1 MKKTFLNLLFCVL
14 LSPVLAQPVVTV
26 TTENP
31 DESIQNG
38 IARAEVDGAV
48 GNVTYYWSNPNTP
61 LSSSQ
66 CSGLDEGCPV
76 KLIVTDETGSA
87 EFEVVVPA
95 ISFPEKM
102 NAIFKPIVDAIGTV
116 MYWDPLA
123 ALGIRSGEIYDDNG
137 NKVLHPNG
145 DPVVKPVRFIVI
157 WLIFGAIYFTIYMRF
172 INLRGF
178 RHSIELVRGKFSKS
192 SNPGEVSPFQ
202 ALATALSGTLGL
214 GNISGVAIAMAIG
227 GPGATFWMI
236 IAGFLGMSSKF
247 VECTLGVK
255 YRKINDLN
263 EVSGGPMYYLSEG
276 LKKSGLAKL
285 GKILA
290 LIFAIL
296 CIGGAIGG
304 GNMFQSNQVM
314 AQFSTTIP
322 QLSGYSWLIGL
333 LLAFFAGLVMIGGI
347 KKIATVTDKLV
358 PLMIA
363 IYMIAAFVI
372 IGANIGEIGTAFY
385 SIFHGA
391 FSADAAKGGFVGVMM
406 LGFQRAAFS
415 NEAGIGSASIAHSAS
430 KTDKPVS
437 EGIVALLEPFIDTV
451 VVCTITA
458 LVLVFTGYAADPQGL
473 TGSQLTNAAFTS
485 QIPWFKWVLLVS
497 ILLFAYATI
506 LSWGY
511 YGYKSWTYLFGE
523 SAISKYSYDLIYLS
537 CTWLGA
543 MVGLGAVMDFSD
555 MMILGMALP
564 NLAGLFLMRK
574 EVRQD
579 LKNYWMEM
587 KLK

>member
-1 MKKTFLNLLFCVL
+1 MKKIILLI
-14 LSPVLAQPVVTV
+14 LSCFIFSQLMAQPVVDVV
-26 TTENP
+26 TQNP
-31 DESIQNG
+31 SELIQDG
-38 IARAEVDGAV
+38 IARAIVSDTQGKV
-48 GNVTYYWSNPNTP
+48 SYYWSHQNTP
-61 LSSSQ
+61 LTSAEST
-66 CSGLDEGCPV
+66 GLDEGCSAQLV
-76 KLIVTDETGSA
+76 VTDERGSTTVQ
-87 EFEVVVPA
+87 FSVPTA
-95 ISFPEKM
+95 SFPEKM
-102 NAIFKPIVDAIGTV
+102 NAIFKPIVDAIGIV

-123 ALGIRSGEIYDDNG
+123 TLGIRSGEIFDSNG
-137 NKVLHPNG
+137 EKLLHPNG
-145 DPVVKPVRFIVI
+145 DAIIKPVRFIVI
-157 WLIFGAIYFTIYMRF
+157 WLIIGALYFTFYMGF
-172 INLRGF
+172 INIKGF
-178 RHSIELVRGKFSKS
+178 RHSIDLVRGKYAKA
-192 SNPGEVSPFQ
+192 SNPGEVSQFQ

-236 IAGFLGMSSKF
+236 VAGFLGMSSKF

-255 YRKINDLN
+255 YRKINDRN

-276 LKKSGLAKL
+276 LKRKGLGKL
-285 GKILA
+285 GRFLA
-290 LIFAIL
+290 VTFAIL
-296 CIGGAIGG
+296 CIGGSIGG

-314 AQFSTTIP
+314 AQFATEIP
-322 QLSGYSWLIGL
+322 SLSKFSWLIGL
-333 LLAFFAGLVMIGGI
+333 LLAFFAGLVIIGGI
-347 KKIATVTDKLV
+347 KKIANVTDKMV
-358 PLMIA
+358 PLMIT

-372 IGANIGEIGTAFY
+372 IGANISEIGSAF
-385 SIFHGA
+385 SAIFNGA

-406 LGFQRAAFS
+406 IGFQRAAFS
-415 NEAGIGSASIAHSAS
+415 NDAGDGSASIAHSAS

-437 EGIVALLEPFIDTV
+437 EGIVALLEPFVDTV

-473 TGSQLTNAAFTS
+473 TASQLTNAAFTS
-485 QIPWFKWVLLVS
+485 QFPWFKWILLLS

-511 YGYKSWTYLFGE
+511 YGYKCWTYLFGE
-523 SAISKYSYDLIYLS
+523 RKIVKYSYDLLYLS

-564 NLAGLFLMRK
+564 NIIGLFLLRK

-579 LKNYWMEM
+579 LKEYWLEM
-587 KLK
+587 KL

>member
-1 MKKTFLNLLFCVL
+1 MKKVFLQLIFCLAVSH
-14 LSPVLAQPVVTV
+14 LSAQPTV
-26 TTENP
+26 EILTENP
-31 DESIQNG
+31 TEGIQDG
-38 IARAEVDGAV
+38 IARAVVSDSQ
-48 GNVTYYWSNPNTP
+48 GNVTYYWSNQSTS
-61 LSSSQ
+61 LTSDVST
-66 CSGLDEGCPV
+66 GLDEGCLG
-76 KLIVTDETGSA
+76 KLVVTDAVGSTTIQ
-87 EFEVVVPA
+87 FEIA
-95 ISFPEKM
+95 ATSFPEKM
-102 NAIFKPIVDAIGTV
+102 NAIFKPIVEAIGVV

-123 ALGIRSGEIYDDNG
+123 TMGIRSGEVFDSNG

-145 DPVVKPVRFIVI
+145 DPIIKPVRFIVI
-157 WLIFGAIYFTIYMRF
+157 WLILGALFFTFYMGF
-172 INLRGF
+172 INIKGF
-178 RHSIELVRGKFSKS
+178 RHSIDLVRGKYAKE
-192 SNPGEVSPFQ
+192 SNPGEVSQFQ

-236 IAGFLGMSSKF
+236 LAGFLGMSSKF

-255 YRKINDLN
+255 YRKINDRN

-276 LKKSGLAKL
+276 LKRKGLGKL

-290 LIFAIL
+290 VLFAVL
-296 CIGGAIGG
+296 CIGGSIGG

-314 AQFSTTIP
+314 AQFATTIP
-322 QLSGYSWLIGL
+322 ALSQFSWLIGL

-347 KKIATVTDKLV
+347 KKIAHVTDKMV

-363 IYMIAAFVI
+363 IYMLAAFVI
-372 IGANIGEIGTAFY
+372 IGANITEIGSAF
-385 SIFHGA
+385 SAIFNGA

-406 LGFQRAAFS
+406 IGFQRAAFS
-415 NEAGIGSASIAHSAS
+415 NDAGDGSASIAHSAS

-437 EGIVALLEPFIDTV
+437 EGIVALLEPFVDTV

-485 QIPWFKWVLLVS
+485 QFPWFKWILLLS

-511 YGYKSWTYLFGE
+511 YGYKCWTYLFGE
-523 SAISKYSYDLIYLS
+523 RKLVKYSYDLLYLS

-564 NLAGLFLMRK
+564 NIIGLFLLRK

-579 LKNYWMEM
+579 LKEYWSEM